1 MYFPQRQLRL
11 ATQISRSVYEPTSLG
26 CTIAWRQ
33 CLQAAKVDFERL
45 EITTNGRKF
54 KLYEVLKQIQF
65 GADSYEGSIE
75 LI

>member
-1 MYFPQRQLRL
+1 M
-11 ATQISRSVYEPTSLG
+11 
-26 CTIAWRQ
+26 
-33 CLQAAKVDFERL
+33 QAAKVDFERL